1 MAKEVISDF
10 LVRLGFDGKAVIKG
24 VAQTEAALKRLK
36 NIKATD
42 TRGGV
47 LAERIQKTRI
57 QRNNT
62 EIQQTKAQIALEAQ
76 KTRALRR
83 ATLSQYHPFGAS
95 PKDSDP
101 FRKQIKT
108 ARTKQELDTIVYNLG
123 EASKRWRIIN
133 TQKAKANKLANALQF
148 SMNGLLLSAKNLARS
163 WVSVFAVI
171 AGAVAG
177 LRITQEFQAMEASML
192 AVSENTEKAAENVKF
207 IKDLAQTLPVE
218 IQKSSDQFK
227 NMLASG
233 AESIGQ
239 EGVQK
244 LFKAVS
250 EYGTALQVNP
260 ERMDRG
266 LTAISQMLNK
276 SQIMALDILR
286 SFKISLIAGN
296 STIFA

>member
-36 NIKATD
+36 KIKATD